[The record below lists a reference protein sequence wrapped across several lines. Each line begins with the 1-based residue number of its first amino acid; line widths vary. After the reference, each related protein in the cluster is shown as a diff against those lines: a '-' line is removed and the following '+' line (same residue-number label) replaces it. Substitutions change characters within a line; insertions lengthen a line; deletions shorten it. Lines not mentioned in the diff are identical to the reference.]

1 MEKCEGWTQ
10 HSKRADDHLKKVKP
24 KTDVHWCKCVHVLFF
39 STWCVAL
46 LIIRLHPPYNNLIKK
61 QTIKN
66 SVNNSL

>member
-10 HSKRADDHLKKVKP
+10 HSKRVDDHLKKVQP

-46 LIIRLHPPYNNLIKK
+46 LIIYYIHPTIISLKSK
-61 QTIKN
+61 Q
-66 SVNNSL
+66 